1 MFVFSLL
8 SSIKSSRELG
18 MDIAVELVFIPQLL
32 FFFIFII
39 FYFVCSC
46 LISPL
51 GFKAAVGS
59 TAHCST

>member
-32 FFFIFII
+32 FFYFFLLFFILFAL
-39 FYFVCSC
+39 VS
-46 LISPL
+46 LALWVSRRQ
-51 GFKAAVGS
+51 
-59 TAHCST
+59 